1 MKQKLVTEIAF
12 SPDIRDKWPSSAFS
26 AEAYLL
32 KEGPVPWSVRVELW
46 APPDATGKAFAWL
59 SFLSKSAPYAE
70 LPLGSWFEL
79 RMGRTTLGQATLRV
93 FPKTATAF
101 KENDFIGDPAAPV
114 RSAA

>member
-12 SPDIRDKWPSSAFS
+12 SPDIRDKWPSLAFS

-32 KEGPVPWSVRVELW
+32 EEGHAPWSVRAELW

-59 SFLSKSAPYAE
+59 SFLSESAPYAE
-70 LPLGSWFEL
+70 LPLGSSFEL
-79 RMGRTTLGQATLRV
+79 KMGRTALGQATLRV
-93 FPKTATAF
+93 FPKTTTAF